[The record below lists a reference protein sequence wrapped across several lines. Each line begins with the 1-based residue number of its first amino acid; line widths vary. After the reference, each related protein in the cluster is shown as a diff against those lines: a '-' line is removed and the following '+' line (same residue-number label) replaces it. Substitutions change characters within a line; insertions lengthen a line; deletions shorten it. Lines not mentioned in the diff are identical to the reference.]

1 MPSCLV
7 ASMPAR
13 HSSSRGPSSLGMGA
27 LFRLVRRYLQHLLDS
42 SLSSGHF
49 HTWTMASDF
58 GNLNDKAALQESDI
72 TELYFSSITDKLS
85 AVKRQNET
93 PKEHIR
99 KVIQLLFPL
108 SLSDLLTG
116 ELTRP

>member
-1 MPSCLV
+1 
-7 ASMPAR
+7 
-13 HSSSRGPSSLGMGA
+13 MGA
-27 LFRLVRRYLQHLLDS
+27 LFRLVRRHLQHLLDS
-42 SLSSGHF
+42 SLSSVLQVFSHMD
-49 HTWTMASDF
+49 HSSDF

-72 TELYFSSITDKLS
+72 TELYFSNITDKLS